1 MGLTHSQYD
10 AIMRVYDRRRI
21 SNHHIEEE
29 HRRIAYKAIPE
40 LQELDRAVAHCAAD
54 RVRSL
59 LTPME
64 MHAAGGAAVPFRDL
78 LKKLAGGEDPAQKRR
93 RLLAEHSFP
102 EDYLDPVYTCSKC
115 QDTGSVN
122 GKRCTCFEREVVRL
136 FYTQSGLAS
145 VLEKANF
152 STFDMSLY
160 SEEYRHPRSGKSSRQ
175 IMDSAAASCRQFAEN
190 YRSGRLD
197 NYLLLTGPTGVGKTF
212 LTHCIAK
219 ELIDSGHS
227 VIYYSAGELFDRLA
241 DARFSREQD
250 KADSP
255 VNDVY
260 LSGCDLLI
268 IDDLGTEMVNA
279 FVVSALFQLL
289 SSRIT
294 KGLGIVISTNLSIQD
309 LSKIY
314 SERISSRILERFTLI
329 EVFGKDNRVQKR
341 LRG

>member
-29 HRRIAYKAIPE
+29 HRRIAYEAIPE

-54 RVRSL
+54 RVRTL
-59 LTPME
+59 LSPRDA
-64 MHAAGGAAVPFRDL
+64 HAAGGAAVPFRDL
-78 LKKLAGGEDPAQKRR
+78 LKKLAGGEDPEQKRR
-93 RLLAEHSFP
+93 RLLAAHSFP
-102 EDYLDPVYTCSKC
+102 EDYLDPVYSCSKC
-115 QDTGSVN
+115 QDTGLIH
-122 GKRCTCFEREVVRL
+122 GKHCTCFDREVVRL
-136 FYTQSGLAS
+136 FYTQSGLS
-145 VLEKANF
+145 EVLARENF
-152 STFDMSLY
+152 GTFDMSLY
-160 SEEYRHPRSGKSSRQ
+160 SEEYRHPRNGKSSRQ
-175 IMDSAAASCRQFAEN
+175 IMESAAASCRQFVQS
-190 YRSGRLD
+190 YQSGRLD
-197 NYLLLTGPTGVGKTF
+197 HYLLLTGPTGVGKTF

-227 VIYYSAGELFDRLA
+227 VIYYSAGELFDKLA
-241 DARFSREQD
+241 DARFSRD
-250 KADSP
+250 ADNADSP
-255 VNDVY
+255 VDDVY

-268 IDDLGTEMVNA
+268 IDDLGTEMVNG

-289 SSRIT
+289 SSRIA